1 METQVTEVKKKKS
14 PLKFIIIPIVLLLA
28 IWFGY
33 KKINF
38 AMTHETTDN
47 AQIETQITP
56 VLQRVPGYV
65 KSIAVKDYD
74 SVRSGELLVEL
85 DDAELQSQLLE
96 MEADYQQ
103 SVAEVSNAKAQL
115 SNAVTSLSVNRGN
128 IDIND
133 VKRQKAL
140 NDVNRNKSL
149 LQDEAITRKQY
160 EDSRYN
166 LETTEKQLQNSRNDL
181 TTAASRIDV
190 LKSSIQKAEAALAV
204 KKAKIDEQKLKISY
218 TKVYAPQA

>member
-128 IDIND
+128 IDM
-133 VKRQKAL
+133 

-160 EDSRYN
+160 EYSRYN

>member
-133 VKRQKAL
+133 V
-140 NDVNRNKSL
+140 NRNKSL